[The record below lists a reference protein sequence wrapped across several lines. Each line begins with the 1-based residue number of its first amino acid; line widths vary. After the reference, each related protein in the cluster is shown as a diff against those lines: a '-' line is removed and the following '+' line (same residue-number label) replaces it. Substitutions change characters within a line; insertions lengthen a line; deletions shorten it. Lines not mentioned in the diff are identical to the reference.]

1 MLWGQALN
9 YLRDYERLATAE
21 QQLRLAVL
29 ASFYQH
35 DDYALKIVDQ
45 LQHSFSAAEQ
55 VLATALSGRLRRDVK
70 GA

>member
-1 MLWGQALN
+1 
-9 YLRDYERLATAE
+9 
-21 QQLRLAVL
+21 VL